1 MTDIRVTQVGVEAWV
16 AGAPALTVTQV
27 GAEVWYVVTPAL
39 IVTQVGVEVWQSVA
53 VLAPAGGGAS
63 RMLAQIL

>member
-1 MTDIRVTQVGVEAWV
+1 MTDIRVTQVGAEAWL
-16 AGAPALTVTQV
+16 ADNPALCVTQV
-27 GAEVWYVVTPAL
+27 GAELWYVVTPAL
-39 IVTQVGVEVWQSVA
+39 IVTQVGAEVWQSVA